1 MPIRSTSVDTE
12 RKGARTSAQ
21 RMGGLRGEIT
31 VLAEQMGALGSAVSS
46 DAWCGACADGFRGHV
61 AELVHNASSLALGY
75 DDVAIA
81 LRGHARAHDALYEDV
96 KDVEE
101 RLGQGERDRKRAQA
115 ALETADRAVGSARR
129 NVLAAQNQVRSA
141 ASDPAGAAQASACSA
156 LSGAQAALTAA
167 GRDVTAAEKALATA
181 DKAIRAAE
189 DDLDDPEKEHRRI
202 GERCGDEVL
211 DARGQP
217 FHTAAREFVV
227 TSISAMGGTDWTDF
241 LSGVAMM
248 PAVAAGQ
255 LVDKTDEIG
264 STLGALRAARREGS
278 SAERA
283 AARRAHTTALR
294 EVRGLRKDV
303 GKLPWQPP
311 RWLRQAGIPL
321 SDVSERLD
329 KTPGVRALPL
339 VSVGLAPVVAG
350 DALAGVKDGR
360 RGLFS

>member
-61 AELVHNASSLALGY
+61 AELAHNASSLALGY

-81 LRGHARAHDALYEDV
+81 LRGHARALDALYE
-96 KDVEE
+96 DVEE

-141 ASDPAGAAQASACSA
+141 ASDPTGAAQASACSA

-211 DARGQP
+211 GSRGQP
-217 FHTAAREFVV
+217 FHTAAWEIV
-227 TSISAMGGTDWTDF
+227 TSSISAMGGTDWTDF

-264 STLGALRAARREGS
+264 STLGALKAARREGS
-278 SAERA
+278 PAERA

-294 EVRGLRKDV
+294 EVRGLCKDV

-339 VSVGLAPVVAG
+339 VSVGLAPVVAH
-350 DALAGVKDGR
+350 DALGGVKDGR